1 MLFTYC
7 RSEYDRRQ
15 KLINKCI
22 PKIVIAS
29 TMTTVTV
36 MIILLSCIQS
46 GRADANITVP
56 VNLTKIEDGQTELYS
71 SEVLVATTHRTTVTE
86 HVTDRPD
93 EQIQDKLITTSQGLQ
108 TPEEAKRP
116 EMKNDLTA
124 KLLRISS
131 NRSVE
136 NDVFQVNSFE
146 VVPLMLN
153 TSTVSK
159 KSPVLAAENLKVND
173 NNLYPTNHYFDDN
186 NATIGNDNEKYELK
200 KIAHIEVHSE
210 NNR

>member
-1 MLFTYC
+1 
-7 RSEYDRRQ
+7 
-15 KLINKCI
+15 
-22 PKIVIAS
+22 
-29 TMTTVTV
+29 MTTVTV

-46 GRADANITVP
+46 GRADNNITVP
-56 VNLTKIEDGQTELYS
+56 IVTVNLTKSEDGHTELYS
-71 SEVLVATTHRTTVTE
+71 SEVLVTTTYRTTVTD
-86 HVTDRPD
+86 HATDRPA
-93 EQIQDKLITTSQGLQ
+93 EQIQNMLITTSQGQ
-108 TPEEAKRP
+108 TPEEARRP

-124 KLLRISS
+124 KLLRINS

-136 NDVFQVNSFE
+136 NDDFRVNSFE

-159 KSPVLAAENLKVND
+159 KSLVLAEENLKVND
-173 NNLYPTNHYFDDN
+173 NNLYPTNHYFYDN
-186 NATIGNDNEKYELK
+186 NATIGNDDEKYKLK